1 MSVARVRVCHAYRL
15 PGRRFV
21 YYYFTSMRVVAAQL
35 YDRRSPYAPLATRSY
50 TQILL
55 LLSYMSPH
63 RLGPTRQVGFPSRSM
78 YV

>member
-21 YYYFTSMRVVAAQL
+21 CYYYTSMRVVAAQL

-55 LLSYMSPH
+55 LLSLHYIIISYMS
-63 RLGPTRQVGFPSRSM
+63 
-78 YV
+78 